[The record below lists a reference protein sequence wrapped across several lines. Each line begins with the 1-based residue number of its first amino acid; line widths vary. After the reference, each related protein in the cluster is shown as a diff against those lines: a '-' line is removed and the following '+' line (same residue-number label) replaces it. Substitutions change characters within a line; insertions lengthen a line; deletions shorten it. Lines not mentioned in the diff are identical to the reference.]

1 MSDQSP
7 PPQYSP
13 DGNWWWNGR
22 EWIPTT
28 GASSRPPLPGA
39 ASPGPRRRSRWPWLT
54 GGLLA
59 LIVLT
64 GVFVAAVAPGVNS
77 ARSKAATTA
86 TPPAASARAGAVP
99 AGTPGRD
106 GSCAPQPCANDNF
119 GWVVS
124 VSDVKYDAPA
134 GNDFEKPEAGN
145 VFVTLSVTFAN
156 KTDKERHASPT
167 GFVLLDG
174 AGVKHTITY
183 MTACPIWDAVNLTPG
198 ATLGPK
204 CLAFEGT
211 AGKATGLTLV
221 WTPNFLGGDY
231 KLKLS

>member
-1 MSDQSP
+1 MSDQRA

-22 EWIPTT
+22 EWIPTD
-28 GASSRPPLPGA
+28 GSSSRPPLPGA
-39 ASPGPRRRSRWPWLT
+39 PGPGRPGRSRWQWLA

-64 GVFVAAVAPGVNS
+64 GVFLAAVAPGVNS

-86 TPPAASARAGAVP
+86 TPPAASAGPSVVP
-99 AGTPGRD
+99 SNTPGRD

-119 GWVVS
+119 GWIVS
-124 VSDVKYDAPA
+124 VSDAKYDAPP
-134 GNDFEKPEAGN
+134 GNDFEKPAVGN
-145 VFVTLSVTFAN
+145 VFVTMKVTFTN
-156 KTDKERHASPT
+156 KTNKEQHASPT

-183 MTACPIWDAVNLTPG
+183 MTACPLWDAVNLSPG

-211 AGKATGLTLV
+211 AGKPTGLTLV